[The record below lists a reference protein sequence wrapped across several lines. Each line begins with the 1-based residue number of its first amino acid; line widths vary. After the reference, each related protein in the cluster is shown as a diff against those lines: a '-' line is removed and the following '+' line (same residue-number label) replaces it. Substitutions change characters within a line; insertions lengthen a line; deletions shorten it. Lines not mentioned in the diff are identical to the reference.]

1 MLDFYPT
8 LILLAGVPTGEGWPR
23 NRCSSTHTSRPVS
36 SRTSCFGRPTTSRHI
51 PQAGNTRSTWA
62 LSTTLTLVRYDNS
75 HEDTKGH
82 EHHTAAGDLDDVEF
96 PGMEDRLVEFW
107 ASADEYW
114 DAVGGD
120 PPRPH

>member
-1 MLDFYPT
+1 MSVDPVLMVVVRP
-8 LILLAGVPTGEGWPR
+8 WPVCDHSEKHHWPFAR
-23 NRCSSTHTSRPVS
+23 RQSVAAC
-36 SRTSCFGRPTTSRHI
+36 
-51 PQAGNTRSTWA
+51 A
-62 LSTTLTLVRYDNS
+62 LSP
-75 HEDTKGH
+75 DTNGH

-114 DAVGGD
+114 DAVSGD

>member
-1 MLDFYPT
+1 VGG
-8 LILLAGVPTGEGWPR
+8 IR
-23 NRCSSTHTSRPVS
+23 
-36 SRTSCFGRPTTSRHI
+36 
-51 PQAGNTRSTWA
+51 
-62 LSTTLTLVRYDNS
+62 

-82 EHHTAAGDLDDVEF
+82 EHHTAAGDRDDIEF

-114 DAVGGD
+114 EAVGGD

>member
-1 MLDFYPT
+1 
-8 LILLAGVPTGEGWPR
+8 
-23 NRCSSTHTSRPVS
+23 
-36 SRTSCFGRPTTSRHI
+36 
-51 PQAGNTRSTWA
+51 
-62 LSTTLTLVRYDNS
+62 LTPSGSQKNKEEATDSAVGGIR

-82 EHHTAAGDLDDVEF
+82 EHHTAAGDRDDIEF

-114 DAVGGD
+114 EAVGGD

>member
-1 MLDFYPT
+1 MTRT
-8 LILLAGVPTGEGWPR
+8 LHVQIKSAD
-23 NRCSSTHTSRPVS
+23 
-36 SRTSCFGRPTTSRHI
+36 
-51 PQAGNTRSTWA
+51 RSGLEERLEA
-62 LSTTLTLVRYDNS
+62 ID
-75 HEDTKGH
+75 
-82 EHHTAAGDLDDVEF
+82 AGDLGDVEF